1 MNRLVLFDVDGTL
14 VRVDGAGREAFRT
27 ALQEVYGET
36 GDVDGFDFAGRTDP
50 AIARGLLEPLGRA
63 DGWVDASLSR
73 LWSVYVGCLEEELR
87 RRRDRLVVL
96 PGVPELLA
104 RLRSDPRFLCGL
116 LTGNVEAGAWTKLR
130 ACGLAEAFDFGAFG
144 SDAERR
150 DDLPAVAMRRAAE
163 RHGRRFRPEEVV
175 VIGDTPADIRCAR
188 AGGVRAVAVATG
200 PYSADELNR
209 HDPDAVLPDLT
220 DARAV
225 IDALQGRTPR
235 TRVR

>member
-1 MNRLVLFDVDGTL
+1 MSRLVLFDVDGTL

-27 ALQEVYGET
+27 ALREVYGTT

-50 AIARGLLEPLGRA
+50 AIARGLLEPLGGA
-63 DGWVDASLSR
+63 DDWVDAGLSR

-87 RRRDRLVVL
+87 RRRHRLVVL

-104 RLRSDPRFLCGL
+104 RLRADAWFVCGL

-130 ACGLAEAFDFGAFG
+130 VCGLAKAFDFGAFG

-150 DDLPAVAMRRAAE
+150 EDLPEVAMRRAAA
-163 RHGRRFRPEEVV
+163 RHGRTFRPQEVV

-188 AGGVRAVAVATG
+188 AGGARAVAVATG
-200 PYSADELNR
+200 PYSVDDLAR
-209 HDPDAVLPDLT
+209 HHPDAVLTDLT
-220 DARAV
+220 DQEVVLEALLARSS
-225 IDALQGRTPR
+225 RTPAG
-235 TRVR
+235 